1 MEEVE
6 VIFAVYF
13 VAKWRR
19 IWWWC
24 GFIGGSWV
32 LVVHSKMLFHSVT
45 NYSDL
50 VVKE

>member
-1 MEEVE
+1 VGEVE

-19 IWWWC
+19 SWWWC
-24 GFIGGSWV
+24 GFISGSWILV
-32 LVVHSKMLFHSVT
+32 VVHSKMFRAVT
-45 NYSDL
+45 SYSAL